1 METNTNIVSLENKV
15 AGFKIIARNALRMKL
30 ISPRLSNIAE
40 IETSIKDTNDCK
52 ARLEHDLKV
61 AIYEK
66 SKLDTA
72 HPNFE
77 ADNKT
82 ADEFI
87 ADIKKSIED
96 HTKTAEEVAKQID
109 EQKKKIAMIEAGET
123 KVSLEDLNDLV
134 EKMIKQDAY
143 NQIKA

>member
-1 METNTNIVSLENKV
+1 METNTNIVSLETKV
-15 AGFKIIARNALRMKL
+15 ADFKIIARNALRMKL

-40 IETSIKDTNDCK
+40 IEASIKDTNDCK

-61 AIYEK
+61 AEYEK

-77 ADNKT
+77 VDNKA

-87 ADIKKSIED
+87 VDIKKAIED
-96 HTKTAEEVAKQID
+96 HTKTAEEVATQID